1 MLTFES
7 DYTTGA
13 HPEILKRL
21 TETNLEQVSGYG
33 KDRFTESAVKK
44 MREACGCPEAQIYLT
59 AGGTQAN
66 QLVISTM
73 LKGYEGVVAAETGH
87 VSLHEAGAIEYSG
100 HKVLTVPGHMGKMLA
115 SELKQYLESF
125 YKDDNHPQMVFP
137 GMVYISQPTEYGSLY
152 RKKELEDISG
162 VCREYGI
169 PLFVDG
175 ARLGYALAAHEA
187 DVDLADM
194 ADLADIFYIGG
205 TKVGALV
212 GEAILYTHG
221 NMPEHFVTMA
231 KQRGALLAKGRLLGL
246 QFDTLFTDNLYL
258 ECGKN
263 AIIKKDR
270 LVKILKNAGFEFF
283 YESPTNQQFVIMD
296 RERFESLKEKV
307 GMGFWETHG
316 ETQCVVRFATSWS
329 TSDEDLDE
337 LEKILSEN

>member
-1 MLTFES
+1 MITFES

-21 TETNLEQVSGYG
+21 AETNLEQVSGYG
-33 KDRFTESAVKK
+33 KDRFTESAVQKI
-44 MREACGCPEAQIYLT
+44 REACSCPDAQIYLT

-100 HKVLTVPGHMGKMLA
+100 HKVITIPGHMGKMLA
-115 SELKQYLESF
+115 SELRDYLENF
-125 YKDDNHPQMVFP
+125 YRDDNHPQMVFP

-152 RKKELEDISG
+152 QKEELAAISR
-162 VCREYGI
+162 VCREYSL
-169 PLFVDG
+169 PLFIDG

-187 DVDLADM
+187 DVTLADM
-194 ADLADIFYIGG
+194 AELADIFYIGG
-205 TKVGALV
+205 TKVGALI
-212 GEAILYTHG
+212 GEAILYTRG

-258 ECGKN
+258 ECGRR
-263 AIIKKDR
+263 AIAQKDR
-270 LVKILKNAGFEFF
+270 LVGILKRAGFEFF
-283 YESPTNQQFVIMD
+283 YESPTNQQFVIM
-296 RERFESLKEKV
+296 EKALFESLKQKV

-316 ETQCVVRFATSWS
+316 ETQCVVRFATGWS

-337 LEKILSEN
+337 LERILAEN

>member
-1 MLTFES
+1 MITFES

-21 TETNLEQVSGYG
+21 AETNLEQVSGYG

-44 MREACGCPEAQIYLT
+44 IKEACRCPDAQIYLT

-66 QLVISTM
+66 QLVISTL

-100 HKVLTVPGHMGKMLA
+100 HKVLTIPGHMGKMLA
-115 SELKQYLESF
+115 SELKALLEGF
-125 YKDDNHPQMVFP
+125 YQDDNHPQMVFP

-152 RKKELEDISG
+152 QKQELEDISG
-162 VCREYGI
+162 VCRAYKL

-187 DVDLADM
+187 DVNLAEL
-194 ADLADIFYIGG
+194 AELADIFYIGG
-205 TKVGALV
+205 TKVGALI
-212 GEAILYTHG
+212 GEAIVYTRG

-246 QFDTLFTDNLYL
+246 QFDTLFTDDLYL

-263 AIIKKDR
+263 AITKKDR
-270 LVKILKNAGFEFF
+270 LVKILKNAGFSFF

-296 RERFESLKEKV
+296 RERFESLKETV
-307 GMGFWETHG
+307 GMGFWENHG
-316 ETQCVVRFATSWS
+316 EKQCVVRFATSWS
-329 TSDEDLDE
+329 TADADLDE
-337 LEKILSEN
+337 LERILAEN